1 MFNQSL
7 RIVRVSSALL
17 LSLALGACMSARPPL
32 GLPDASVVS
41 FNGEQAVPPDCRSIA
56 IPSHLRDPDML
67 TQPSIPFGCAT
78 YSNLAAQL
86 ARPADIASPLP
97 FAGAD
102 GVAAERSVQRY
113 DNPPAQHGQSQ
124 DNGNTPTPITGV
136 NQ

>member
-7 RIVRVSSALL
+7 RIARVSSALL

-32 GLPDASVVS
+32 GLPDARVVS
-41 FNGEQAVPPDCRSIA
+41 FDGEQAVPPDCRSIA
-56 IPSHLRDPDML
+56 IPSHLRDPDM
-67 TQPSIPFGCAT
+67 TRQPAIPFGCAT

-86 ARPADIASPLP
+86 ARPADAVSPLP

-102 GVAAERSVQRY
+102 GVAAARSVQRY
-113 DNPPAQHGQSQ
+113 NNPPAQHGQSQ
-124 DNGNTPTPITGV
+124 DGSSASTPITGI